1 MKTPK
6 LYPKYCILYGMES
19 LLGEFRS
26 IPTPVRKKLIKLMAR
41 ISEKSYRR
49 GVHQALSLKVKSDF
63 PYDDIHKW
71 RYANPDKSVGLGMNG
86 LTESTKGRF
95 FEQNPELH
103 DIGIDEELK

>member
-103 DIGIDEELK
+103 DIGIDEE